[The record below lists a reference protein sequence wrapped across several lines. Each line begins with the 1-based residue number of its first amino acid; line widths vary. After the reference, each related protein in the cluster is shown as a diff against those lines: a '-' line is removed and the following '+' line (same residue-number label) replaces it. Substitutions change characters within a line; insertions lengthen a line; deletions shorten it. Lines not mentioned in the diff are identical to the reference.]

1 MLKEL
6 GKTFITQLKIILQY
20 KYFLFIVLLIII
32 IVSFFRINL
41 KNDSKYSKEEKEFKL
56 IVEEKRKKNDQYII
70 TFKER
75 EKIIYYT
82 KAFPYDVG
90 DIVIVKGDLEKI
102 KKNTIPNTFNY
113 QKYLQSRG
121 INWQLN
127 IKEINLLKE
136 NSSLWNNIKSKI
148 KLRIEKYQYKEYLYA
163 FILGDTSYFSNDI
176 KDKYQI
182 MGLSYILAIGSLQVM
197 TLIKVLEKIENKMK
211 IRKRNKLI
219 VNTLIIILYIIFTN
233 KIIGVFRSGLCYILK
248 SILDYK
254 KIKVKNYN
262 IILIIGI
269 FLLIINP
276 NYLNN
281 IGFVYSF
288 SISLSISLLK
298 KRIKGTYYKRLLIVS
313 LIAFIV
319 SIPITIY
326 SNYEINFLAIVFSF
340 LFIPVFNFVIFPLCI
355 IVFIFPFL
363 SFILTIVISILE
375 YIINLLSK
383 INFLTFVFK
392 KPSIILVLLYFIII
406 FLSFYQKKYS
416 IFFLIILFIH
426 YNINLIIKED
436 LITFLDVNEGDS
448 IVVKSNNSLILIDT
462 GGSNNYEYSD
472 SITKYIKSLGIGK
485 INKLFLT
492 HGDMDHLGS
501 SYNLIEK
508 IKVDNVY
515 FNNND
520 YNDNEKRLI
529 NLLINKKI
537 PYQKISNYIYQ
548 MNDYLIKVK
557 SYNLNLENDSSM
569 IMDIE
574 NKNYKML
581 LMADATINTEKVLM
595 NDVNL
600 SKYNL
605 LKIGHHG
612 SKTSTSDIFYNTV
625 NPDISVISVGNRNI
639 YHLPNYKIMN
649 RIRDSKVYLTSTS
662 GSITLFFKDEVIL
675 KTCPP

>member
-6 GKTFITQLKIILQY
+6 GKTFIMRLKIILQY
-20 KYFLFIVLLIII
+20 KYFWFIVLSIII
-32 IVSFFRINL
+32 IISFFRINL
-41 KNDSKYSKEEKEFKL
+41 KNNSKYSKEEKEFKL
-56 IVEEKRKKNDQYII
+56 VVEEKHKKNDQYII
-70 TFKER
+70 TFKAKER
-75 EKIIYYT
+75 IIYYT
-82 KAFPYDVG
+82 KDFPYNVG

-102 KKNTIPNTFNY
+102 KKTTIPNTFNY

-148 KLRIEKYQYKEYLYA
+148 ILRIEKYQHKEYLYA
-163 FILGDTSYFSNDI
+163 FILGDTSYFSDDI

-219 VNTLIIILYIIFTN
+219 VNTLIIILYIMFTN
-233 KIIGVFRSGLCYILK
+233 KIIGVLRSGLCYILK

-254 KIKVKNYN
+254 KIKVRGYN

-340 LFIPVFNFVIFPLCI
+340 LLIPVFNFVIFPLCI
-355 IVFIFPFL
+355 IVLIFPFL

-392 KPSIILVLLYFIII
+392 KPSMILVLLYFIII

-426 YNINLIIKED
+426 HNINLIIKED

-515 FNNND
+515 FNNNA

-581 LMADATINTEKVLM
+581 LTADATINTEKVLM

-612 SKTSTSDIFYNTV
+612 SKTSTSDIFYNAV

-639 YHLPNYKIMN
+639 YHLPNYEIMN

-662 GSITLFFKDEVIL
+662 GSITLFFKDKVIL